1 MTDRRSRAAH
11 SAGPAAPDPG
21 ATDPRVTDPRA
32 TDPRATELPAADPP
46 ATGPSATG
54 PSGPPPADGL
64 IAVGPAGGIFR
75 PLKASESVAR
85 DIVAGVL
92 ADGLRTGDA
101 LPNEASMIEHY
112 GVSRETLREGLR
124 LLESQGLVTIKR
136 GPGGGPQVGA
146 VDPANI
152 GRINTLFYQMAG
164 ASYAE
169 LLEAWQVAEALL
181 AERAARHPDAPLR
194 RDHMAAYLDEQPD
207 HDSERVDEFVTM
219 HAGFH
224 SSLGALASNRVLEL
238 TLQSYGLIV
247 THHIARVGDPRE
259 LYGVLVHDHRAIARA
274 VVAGHPHKA
283 RETME
288 RHIGA
293 VIDASLA
300 GLGEKAHG
308 RVEWL

>member
-1 MTDRRSRAAH
+1 MVDRRSSVAH
-11 SAGPAAPDPG
+11 AVDPV
-21 ATDPRVTDPRA
+21 ATR
-32 TDPRATELPAADPP
+32 
-46 ATGPSATG
+46 PSAQERD
-54 PSGPPPADGL
+54 SDGL
-64 IAVGPAGGIFR
+64 IAVGAAGGIFR

-85 DIVAGVL
+85 DIVADIL
-92 ADGLRTGDA
+92 SRRLRTGDA

-136 GPGGGPQVGA
+136 GPGGGPQVGT

-152 GRINTLFYQMAG
+152 GRMSTLFYRMAG
-164 ASYAE
+164 ASYTE

-181 AERAARHPDAPLR
+181 AERAARHPDPALR
-194 RDHMAAYLDEQPD
+194 HELMGTYLDEHAEFDAEQ
-207 HDSERVDEFVTM
+207 VDEFVTM

-224 SSLGALASNRVLEL
+224 SSLGALAANRVLEL

-247 THHIARVGDPRE
+247 SHHIAQVGDPRE
-259 LYGVLVHDHRAIARA
+259 LYGVLVQDHRTIARA
-274 VVAGHPHKA
+274 VIAGHPHKA
-283 RETME
+283 REAMD